1 MKYPKPYK
9 NCSKI
14 LQISTIAIQEEH
26 TVINLPQVRNTHCG
40 LQSIKCK
47 PTKAWNEIKAKTSG
61 KLNIGYW
68 SKSRLSE
75 SLKKYY
81 FKNGSSLF

>member
-1 MKYPKPYK
+1 MKYQKPYK

-40 LQSIKCK
+40 LPLIKCK
-47 PTKAWNEIKAKTSG
+47 STKAWNEVKTKTSG

-75 SLKKYY
+75 SQKILLQKW
-81 FKNGSSLF
+81 